1 MPQLFSSPRSTIAA
15 LPALAALLMAACAG
29 TITRTASDAPAPVA
43 REAPDAWP
51 VKTREHVDL
60 WLHGYAL
67 LTRDTALVPLFR
79 PGYRETMLRRR
90 EAARVTTALDA
101 NIERLEEGLA
111 TRPSLVNGQF
121 VPLYFAGWEELRDG
135 VDLFLQAEGNPRRAA
150 TQRGARMIDFLAASF
165 PTPADRDWLRLF
177 ILALDDER
185 DRFYRAHWSA
195 EQERRAAVVAELHRL
210 WQGEYRPRLQRFLG
224 NSRQLDGDLML
235 SLPLGGEGR
244 TVGGRET
251 ENVVA
256 VTFPDSATTAV
267 EAVYVFAHEIVGT
280 VAQQAV
286 DDNTTPAEKRDGVAD
301 RLQGTALV
309 RGGAM
314 LLQRVAPEL
323 VDGYARYYL
332 ALAGERVRRTAT
344 TTGTP
349 LEALERAFPLP
360 DALARSLD
368 RQIELV
374 LGGI

>member
-1 MPQLFSSPRSTIAA
+1 M
-15 LPALAALLMAACAG
+15 MAEPGGA
-29 TITRTASDAPAPVA
+29 TPAPAAPAA
-43 REAPDAWP
+43 RETPNPWP

-67 LTRDTALVPLFR
+67 LTRDTARVPLFR
-79 PGYRETMLRRR
+79 PGYRETTLRRR
-90 EAARVTTALDA
+90 EAAGVTTALDA
-101 NIERLEEGLA
+101 NLERLEQGLA
-111 TRPSLVNGQF
+111 ERPSLVNGQF
-121 VPLYFAGWEELRDG
+121 VPLYFAGWEEMREA
-135 VDLFLQAEGNPRRAA
+135 VDLFLQAEGDPRRAA
-150 TQRGARMIDFLAASF
+150 TERGARVVAFLASSF
-165 PTPADRDWLRLF
+165 PSAADRDWLRLF

-185 DRFYRAHWSA
+185 DRFYRSHWSA
-195 EQERRAAVVAELHRL
+195 EQERRAAVVAEVNRL
-210 WQGEYRPRLQRFLG
+210 WQGEYRPRLQGFLG
-224 NSRQLDGDLML
+224 NTLQLNGDLML

-244 TVGGRET
+244 TVGGRRT

-256 VTFPDSATTAV
+256 VTFPDSSPAAI
-267 EAVYVFAHEIVGT
+267 EAVYVLAHEVVGT

-332 ALAGERVRRTAT
+332 SLAGERTARD
-344 TTGTP
+344 P
-349 LEALERAFPLP
+349 VAALERAFPLP
-360 DALARSLD
+360 DALAGSLE